1 MQAAADAAYTALL
14 RGTLETAGGTA
25 ADDRAALRA
34 GGSRRARAL
43 HSSSARRRGCCSMQ
57 SWPRRRVESQLLTSF
72 LVHASVHVFSLVQY
86 QLSLPAF
93 LNQESWHTCSEP
105 QAAYLMLRFMW
116 REFITRA
123 PGARGRAPGAAGAR
137 GGGAGAG
144 AHTRLRLGPTA
155 RGEIGGI
162 MYILYVTH
170 APTRARRAP
179 PMPRPGRGRARGPG
193 AGRGA
198 PTTVPPGPVPPPPR
212 RRAPLRPPPRPQRHG
227 ATPKLPCSL
236 YSSSSSS
243 SSSCVKSVHVGHS
256 PSSSS
261 ASDRCA
267 SPKTFRG

>member
-1 MQAAADAAYTALL
+1 
-14 RGTLETAGGTA
+14 
-25 ADDRAALRA
+25 
-34 GGSRRARAL
+34 
-43 HSSSARRRGCCSMQ
+43 MQ
-57 SWPRRRVESQLLTSF
+57 SWPRRRRRKPASETSF

-179 PMPRPGRGRARGPG
+179 PMPRPGRGRVRGPG
-193 AGRGA
+193 AGRRRGA
-198 PTTVPPGPVPPPPR
+198 GPPPQSRRGRSRRRRAAARPCALRPGPSATVPLRNSPAVSTRRRRR
-212 RRAPLRPPPRPQRHG
+212 RRAP
-227 ATPKLPCSL
+227 
-236 YSSSSSS
+236 
-243 SSSCVKSVHVGHS
+243 V
-256 PSSSS
+256 
-261 ASDRCA
+261 
-267 SPKTFRG
+267 